1 MPILLLILIA
11 SIVLALDIKATW
23 LLSRSS
29 YFDANQKILQLVLIW
44 LVPVLGAVLVWTLT
58 ANIPKRRFT
67 TDLRDHAGN
76 DDGWI
81 RPDSSASD
89 IGGGD
94 VGGSD

>member
-23 LLSRSS
+23 LLNRSS
-29 YFDANQKILQLVLIW
+29 YYDANQKMLQLALIW
-44 LVPVLGAVLVWTLT
+44 LVPVVGAILVWSLT
-58 ANIPKRRFT
+58 ANTPKRRFT
-67 TDLRDHAGN
+67 TDLRDHTGN

-81 RPDSSASD
+81 RSDSSASD

-94 VGGSD
+94 AGGSD